1 MKNTITNCPVCDQPL
16 SITRLNCDHCG
27 TSIEGRF
34 VSNTNSFAQL
44 TPDQVNFALTF
55 IRCEG
60 RLNRMED
67 ELKISYPTLRNR
79 LIELIKALGFEPG
92 KEEQSVRLS
101 TEERAKILDDMS
113 EGRITLDDARRLL
126 SGEG

>member
-1 MKNTITNCPVCDQPL
+1 
-16 SITRLNCDHCG
+16 
-27 TSIEGRF
+27 
-34 VSNTNSFAQL
+34 
-44 TPDQVNFALTF
+44 
-55 IRCEG
+55 
-60 RLNRMED
+60 MED

-92 KEEQSVRLS
+92 KEDQTVRLS

>member
-1 MKNTITNCPVCDQPL
+1 LERVIYECRALL
-16 SITRLNCDHCG
+16 SLLGKHPHDARAVVI
-27 TSIEGRF
+27 
-34 VSNTNSFAQL
+34 A
-44 TPDQVNFALTF
+44 
-55 IRCEG
+55 
-60 RLNRMED
+60 
-67 ELKISYPTLRNR
+67 LRNR

-92 KEEQSVRLS
+92 KEDQTVRLS